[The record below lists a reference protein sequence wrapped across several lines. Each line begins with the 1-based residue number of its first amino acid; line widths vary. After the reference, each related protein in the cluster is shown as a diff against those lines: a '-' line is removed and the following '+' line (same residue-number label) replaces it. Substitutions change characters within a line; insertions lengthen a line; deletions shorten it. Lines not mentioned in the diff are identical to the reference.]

1 MLLSVMSLLFPFF
14 FFELSTT
21 RCFCDSGTSISRNH
35 ALVSRLFCDGGCCR
49 VVLQITKPG
58 QAADPALAGQ
68 LVRLGHARQAR
79 RVVCANRNCRRRRAP
94 FQNTAPPDVG
104 RPRSS
109 NQKRPGSAQ
118 TYDRVENYI
127 FFFKVILAAS
137 SSPLPAQ
144 LPAMTETPPPPPPA
158 VLSTPIKPWSLA
170 VNWRPCP
177 LGTVWKEGGG
187 FTVNLDLPT
196 TLPTR
201 PRRPLAR
208 FTLDSSSLANPSL
221 LRWHVGAQFQQ
232 QKQPQPSSELSSSAS
247 QPAAAAAAAPG
258 ATVPSPPPQQ
268 QQPQTPKSE
277 RRGSG
282 SGSSS
287 SSNVDVKRVRLW

>member
-1 MLLSVMSLLFPFF
+1 MLSRGAANHQTWPSCRSCARWTARPSRTRSSSSSSRLCKP
-14 FFELSTT
+14 ELSQAT
-21 RCFCDSGTSISRNH
+21 RPLPKHRSPRCWTTSI
-35 ALVSRLFCDGGCCR
+35 V
-49 VVLQITKPG
+49 KPE
-58 QAADPALAGQ
+58 ASWI
-68 LVRLGHARQAR
+68 
-79 RVVCANRNCRRRRAP
+79 
-94 FQNTAPPDVG
+94 
-104 RPRSS
+104 SS
-109 NQKRPGSAQ
+109 NVRQSRKL
-118 TYDRVENYI
+118 Y